1 MDKHES
7 STLNVIVS
15 SIWTGISNFLSVEYA
30 FKELN
35 YQVKKI
41 SNFEDITEESLLVVP
56 GVGHFDNIMHKLEES
71 NFQNIRSLID
81 DKKLNFLGICLGM
94 QILFNDSSEG
104 NKRGLGLLE
113 GSVKKLTDRFYD
125 DEYISTNVGWRKV
138 IFEQQE
144 KFSQFNDN
152 FFYFVHQYEAVPK
165 NENDIIAYTQKFN
178 KNIVAAV
185 KKENICGI
193 QFHPEKSGQNGI
205 KFLNSLIKGF
215 YE

>member
-1 MDKHES
+1 MNNIY
-7 STLNVIVS
+7 LFN
-15 SIWTGISNFLSVEYA
+15 TGISNFLSVEYA

-94 QILFNDSSEG
+94 QILFDDSSEG
-104 NKRGLGLLE
+104 NKKGLGLLE

-205 KFLNSLIKGF
+205 KFLSSLIKGF

>member
-1 MDKHES
+1 MNNIY
-7 STLNVIVS
+7 LFN
-15 SIWTGISNFLSVEYA
+15 TGISNFLSVEYA

-94 QILFNDSSEG
+94 QILFDDSNEG

-125 DEYISTNVGWRKV
+125 DEHISTNVGWSKV
-138 IFEQQE
+138 KFAKQE
-144 KFSQFNDN
+144 KLFQFNDN
-152 FFYFVHQYEAVPK
+152 FFYFVHQYEVIPK

>member
-1 MDKHES
+1 MNNIY
-7 STLNVIVS
+7 LFN
-15 SIWTGISNFLSVEYA
+15 TGISNFLSVEYA

-41 SNFEDITEESLLVVP
+41 SNFEDIAEESLLVVP

-94 QILFNDSSEG
+94 QILFDDSNEG

-113 GSVKKLTDRFYD
+113 GSVKKLTDRFYG
-125 DEYISTNVGWRKV
+125 DEHISTNVGWSKV
-138 IFEQQE
+138 KFAKQE
-144 KFSQFNDN
+144 KLFQFNDN
-152 FFYFVHQYEAVPK
+152 FFYFVHQYEVIPK

>member
-1 MDKHES
+1 MNNIY
-7 STLNVIVS
+7 LFN
-15 SIWTGISNFLSVEYA
+15 TGISNFLSVEYA

-94 QILFNDSSEG
+94 QILFDDSSEG

-165 NENDIIAYTQKFN
+165 NEDDIIAYTQKFN

>member
-1 MDKHES
+1 MNNIY
-7 STLNVIVS
+7 LFN
-15 SIWTGISNFLSVEYA
+15 TGISNFLSVEYA

-94 QILFNDSSEG
+94 QILFDDSSEG

-144 KFSQFNDN
+144 KFSQFNNN

>member
-1 MDKHES
+1 MKSEMNNIY
-7 STLNVIVS
+7 LFN
-15 SIWTGISNFLSVEYA
+15 TGISNFLSVEYA

-94 QILFNDSSEG
+94 QILFDDSSEG
-104 NKRGLGLLE
+104 NKKGLGLLE

-185 KKENICGI
+185 KKENVCGI

>member
-1 MDKHES
+1 MKSEMNNIY
-7 STLNVIVS
+7 LFN
-15 SIWTGISNFLSVEYA
+15 TGISNFLSVEYA

-94 QILFNDSSEG
+94 QILFDDSSEG

>member
-1 MDKHES
+1 MKSEMNNIY
-7 STLNVIVS
+7 LFN
-15 SIWTGISNFLSVEYA
+15 TGISNFLSVEYA

-94 QILFNDSSEG
+94 QILFDDSSEG

-144 KFSQFNDN
+144 KFSQFNNN

-178 KNIVAAV
+178 KNIVATV

>member
-1 MDKHES
+1 MNNIY
-7 STLNVIVS
+7 LFN
-15 SIWTGISNFLSVEYA
+15 TGISNFLSVEYA
-30 FKELN
+30 LKELN

-56 GVGHFDNIMHKLEES
+56 GVGHFDNIMNKLEEC

-81 DKKLNFLGICLGM
+81 DSKINFLGICLGM
-94 QILFNDSSEG
+94 QILFEDSEEG
-104 NKRGLGLLE
+104 NKKGLGLLE
-113 GSVKKLTDRFYD
+113 GSIKKLTDRFYD
-125 DEYISTNVGWRKV
+125 DKHIETNVGWSKV
-138 IFEQQE
+138 EFVQQ
-144 KFSQFNDN
+144 KQFSQYNDK

-165 NENDIIAYTQKFN
+165 NENDIFAYTQKFN

-205 KFLNSLIKGF
+205 KFLHSIVKGF